1 MPRRLSAEAL
11 ALHNAAHGVSL
22 SELRSEEGRT
32 RERQRGQPSAAALEV
47 AAAATARVAAAKTA
61 EEDAARAA
69 ANIPLQ
75 FRPSSPRPAGG
86 ARKPRR
92 FSGVTVESKAVS
104 ASELASLEPPT
115 SPRPEAAGPSP
126 STVLATR
133 PLDASPSPTRRPRD
147 FSGFAV
153 ESRVSVS
160 PAGRERR
167 SKSLT

>member
-1 MPRRLSAEAL
+1 MSSEDDEWTSSGGEDASPVPRRLSAEAL

-75 FRPSSPRPAGG
+75 FRPSSPRP
-86 ARKPRR
+86 
-92 FSGVTVESKAVS
+92 
-104 ASELASLEPPT
+104 
-115 SPRPEAAGPSP
+115 EAAGPSP

-153 ESRVSVS
+153 ESRVSAS